1 MAAPDAVISSRQV
14 LSGNFSFDDS
24 LDAIKT
30 VHTVHRLPSP
40 LPHSVWAADK
50 VDAPAPLGQNSSA
63 TSSSAHLSEAR
74 PALNASP
81 SKSIMKKA
89 TQVSPVK
96 KSVVFTLVDPQIHRY
111 KKDETEDESHLQTAL
126 PMEHQWQLVATDG
139 VLDDNDDL
147 PPPPP
152 PHSTKSFA
160 YEPIDE
166 QFDSQKLNEFKLYH
180 KSTSNLSLNEKMDI
194 YMARA
199 NANDAAEPPTTTLDS
214 LDAHLNDLETSRA
227 AQTDANVH
235 NLSLDLRT
243 HEAEEIENP
252 LNSLSRSGDVELNS
266 GNTSRS
272 SMQSLKDEERVLP
285 SSSVGTVS
293 RSIEL
298 NDGIKGFSDHVVE
311 TLIPLETLTSSMQ
324 RHLPEIGQ
332 LDRHMEDS
340 STEEF
345 HDSFDQSYNHTE
357 QSIMDLLQKQQPRI
371 PSHYIKQEPLEPAIK
386 SENGDTAITMKI
398 EGDEAQPIKDEH
410 DAVVAADDLS
420 VSDNHRHSH
429 DISILPNLKSDLE
442 HIQNH
447 HMEISSVSGFGEN
460 KEVKLVNA
468 NLATTRKSDDSY
480 DSVDES
486 ANQFSIR
493 EHIDSGWKFED
504 SNDGDREDNDDYT
517 NDVTQDTVLTKDA
530 ILEVHEEEEE
540 QEDTRAI
547 KGGLAQDQS
556 CTNDSHQLLESLPAE
571 SRLLEVDLSPNVSGE
586 IQHEDSVKSLA
597 PPKIESPIR
606 SPVKSI
612 ISSRKATPMEG
623 SPRKSLL
630 ESRPSVTDPPF
641 EPTTLFKD
649 FERSQLPE
657 PSITLRVPLSPAAD
671 MDAAD
676 EALANS
682 SNIAYNEDIT
692 LPPLE
697 PVSSSFGSAMKS
709 FHELSFEESLSAEYD
724 KETTSPANFLSIW
737 HSQDKNKH
745 LRGSDQPT
753 AYDVSQRSLQLPA
766 SLQPKRFKEVNVITR
781 RIVSPDHED
790 FNVSGFL
797 PELSKDSGFGDHF
810 RGFVRSRDN
819 TNTGTT
825 SESESSGIERD
836 ILRDER
842 LAALASDSDSSAPQ
856 LRLRPERRLTA
867 TANFKPVQVKRS
879 QFKVPS
885 FEVKRTN
892 SILAPKSQYNHD
904 IFADTLGSRLTLQ
917 SENRQ
922 SEPQSSQ
929 PPTIV
934 SSGMKTLPSMDRDDV
949 QRLLNTKRLVSQE
962 ERLKLIGTT
971 KKEALIEPSDKYDDL
986 QQVASIHHAQ
996 EDDYDDNDFTPATS
1010 NSKAHGSI
1018 LPHLA
1023 DEMMRAPHVLLTDEQ
1038 YFKESEFAS
1047 PIRDATAIS
1056 SEDLS
1061 RVDSVVHKPT
1071 LQPKP
1076 KTTLQLFP
1084 EPDPELLHD
1093 IFKTPPKELDNPH
1106 ASADDEKVRQRLL
1119 NYEDSRRAHNSSFKT
1134 KQPTTPVKKRNGKL
1148 TSPIK
1153 IGSPVRIVR
1162 DTQNG
1167 TIAVIQSPTR
1177 ANKTIDLDTLTL
1189 LASRHIAHKLLDSL
1203 GYAPYVHR
1211 EGSSSASAQ
1220 TSQRET
1226 SRQLLDVTKSTF
1238 KPPFERGRL
1247 FLRVVGLKNI
1257 DLPDLGKQ
1265 NAEFTVTLDNGVHC
1279 IKTPSYKLEG
1289 QHVPIGKEF
1298 ELTVGPESGLEFILT
1313 MKATYKK
1320 PKGGL
1325 KEVRERKVVR
1335 SNTKIGKLLGSKE
1348 VITTTKFVPVEAK
1361 DPWGRKVAQDGSFA
1375 RCYVDL
1381 EQYEGKI
1388 TGKVGNFDIT
1398 CFNEWETLD
1407 DSSGAPMKCKPYR
1420 IGQLEV
1426 RMMFVPRTLNLEVLP
1441 SSIKSAYEGIYALK
1455 KEIEAH
1461 MEGYMHQE
1469 GGDCEVRKRRY
1480 FKLSGTSLIA
1490 HSEFSHKTR
1499 AKINLAKVVDV
1510 IYVDKDNSHSQQ
1522 NYRNFSDVLLLENSF
1537 KIRFGNGEVIDFGAP
1552 NHTEKMEWIRLIE
1565 KIIQRNKFR
1574 VQPWVKIMMDC
1585 NNIQPASA
1593 ALQDIYK

>member
-1 MAAPDAVISSRQV
+1 V

-24 LDAIKT
+24 LDALKT
-30 VHTVHRLPSP
+30 VHTVNRLPSP
-40 LPHSVWAADK
+40 LPNSVLVADE
-50 VDAPAPLGQNSSA
+50 VEAPASLSQNSSA
-63 TSSSAHLSEAR
+63 ASSSAHLSEAC

-111 KKDETEDESHLQTAL
+111 KKDETEDESHLQAL
-126 PMEHQWQLVATDG
+126 PMEHQWHLVATDG
-139 VLDDNDDL
+139 VLDDEDDL

-152 PHSTKSFA
+152 PHSTNSFA

-180 KSTSNLSLNEKMDI
+180 KSSSNLSLNEKMDI
-194 YMARA
+194 YVART
-199 NANDAAEPPTTTLDS
+199 NASDGTEPPATMLDS
-214 LDAHLNDLETSRA
+214 LDAHLNDLESSRA
-227 AQTDANVH
+227 GQTDANIH

-243 HEAEEIENP
+243 HEVKEIENP

-298 NDGIKGFSDHVVE
+298 NDGIKGFSDHMVE
-311 TLIPLETLTSSMQ
+311 TLIPLETLASSMQ
-324 RHLPEIGQ
+324 RRLPEIGQ

-386 SENGDTAITMKI
+386 SEDVDTGITLKI
-398 EGDEAQPIKDEH
+398 EGDGVQPIKDKHE
-410 DAVVAADDLS
+410 AVVAANDISASDD
-420 VSDNHRHSH
+420 HRHSH

-480 DSVDES
+480 GSVDES

-517 NDVTQDTVLTKDA
+517 NDVTQDTVLTKEA
-530 ILEVHEEEEE
+530 LLKVHQEEEE
-540 QEDTRAI
+540 QVVT
-547 KGGLAQDQS
+547 GGKESIEGEPAQAQS
-556 CTNDSHQLLESLPAE
+556 YTNDSHQLLESLPVE
-571 SRLLEVDLSPNVSGE
+571 SKLLEVDLSPNVSGE

-597 PPKIESPIR
+597 PPKIESPIKY
-606 SPVKSI
+606 PIKSI
-612 ISSRKATPMEG
+612 ISSNPATPMNG
-623 SPRKSLL
+623 SPKKSLL
-630 ESRPSVTDPPF
+630 ESRPSVTEPHF
-641 EPTTLFKD
+641 EPRSLFKD
-649 FERSQLPE
+649 FERSRLPE
-657 PSITLRVPLSPAAD
+657 PSLKFRVPLSPAAD
-671 MDAAD
+671 MDVAD

-697 PVSSSFGSAMKS
+697 HASSSLGGAMKS

-724 KETTSPANFLSIW
+724 KETTSPTNFLSIW

-745 LRGSDQPT
+745 LRGSNQPT
-753 AYDVSQRSLQLPA
+753 AYDVSQRNLQLPA

-797 PELSKDSGFGDHF
+797 PELSEDSGFGNQF
-810 RGFVRSRDN
+810 RGIVKSRDS

-825 SESESSGIERD
+825 SESESSGIGRD

-856 LRLRPERRLTA
+856 LRLRPERRLTT

-885 FEVKRTN
+885 FEVRRTN

-917 SENRQ
+917 SEKRPT
-922 SEPQSSQ
+922 EPQLGQ
-929 PPTIV
+929 PATIV

-971 KKEALIEPSDKYDDL
+971 KKEALIEPSDKYDEL

-996 EDDYDDNDFTPATS
+996 EDDYDDYDITPATS
-1010 NSKAHGSI
+1010 NSKAQGSI

-1023 DEMMRAPHVLLTDEQ
+1023 DEMMQAPHVLLTDEL

-1061 RVDSVVHKPT
+1061 RVDSVIHKPT

-1106 ASADDEKVRQRLL
+1106 VSADDEQVRQRLL
-1119 NYEDSRRAHNSSFKT
+1119 NYDDSRRAHNISFRA
-1134 KQPTTPVKKRNGKL
+1134 KQPTTPVKKRNGKQA
-1148 TSPIK
+1148 SPIK
-1153 IGSPVRIVR
+1153 IGSPVRIIR
-1162 DTQNG
+1162 THNG
-1167 TIAVIQSPTR
+1167 TIAVIQSPKR
-1177 ANKTIDLDTLTL
+1177 ANKTIDLDPLTL
-1189 LASRHIAHKLLDSL
+1189 LASRHVAQKLLDSL

-1220 TSQRET
+1220 ASQRDT
-1226 SRQLLDVTKSTF
+1226 SRQLLDITKSTH
-1238 KPPFERGRL
+1238 KPLFERGRL

-1289 QHVPIGKEF
+1289 HNVPIGKEF

-1348 VITTTKFVPVEAK
+1348 VITTTKFVPVEVK

-1510 IYVDKDNSHSQQ
+1510 IYVDKDNSHSQL

-1574 VQPWVKIMMDC
+1574 VQPWVKIMMEC

-1593 ALQDIYK
+1593 ALQEKYK